1 MRRASPETVRAPARE
16 FLAEALRRTA
26 ALRRETAHFTQL
38 GEKMAQPL
46 LAGGDL
52 CLPPVGSFSHS
63 EFSGRAGGL
72 MGIRW
77 AERPA
82 SSKDVA
88 FFGLPDPRRW
98 KPQEDE
104 AFQKQ
109 LSSRR
114 RLFVIG
120 RPDEVEGKL
129 RRRISGFTGGAR
141 AEEGLHALGEQR
153 PLAPYRPFEQ
163 LVRGWLTKGELI
175 AACTRKGLMPTIWM
189 SVWFEGALA
198 RNTALIKHN
207 SNRREPWLVPLLHDK
222 DYYVPPLPR
231 GRVATEYLRLVD
243 SLIETLDR
251 QARALTRAGDW
262 MAQAHRAGKRVA
274 ATAVGHSYPQILGLP
289 KESNYPVRWGTT
301 NSDLATAIPAD
312 LGKGDVY
319 IHLGY
324 SPVDVRK
331 VSAILRRGIRFI
343 YTSPYGRPEALK
355 DHEGLIWLD
364 LPWRPGDASI
374 DVPGYSV
381 RILPLSAVAHT
392 LAYFSLLS
400 EMAGRMGWTQGP
412 AAAT

>member
-1 MRRASPETVRAPARE
+1 MRRAGQETVRIPAQE
-16 FLAEALRRTA
+16 FLAAARRRTA
-26 ALRRETAHFTQL
+26 SLRRETAHFTRL

-52 CLPPVGSFSHS
+52 CLPPVGSFSRS

-77 AERPA
+77 AEGLS

-109 LSSRR
+109 LRSRR

-120 RPDEVEGKL
+120 RADELEGKF

-141 AEEGLHALGEQR
+141 AEEGLHALGEHR
-153 PLAPYRPFEQ
+153 PLAPFRPFEQ
-163 LVRGWLTKGELI
+163 LVRGWATVGEMI

-189 SVWFEGALA
+189 SVWLEGALA
-198 RNTALIKHN
+198 RNTSLINHRG
-207 SNRREPWLVPLLHDK
+207 NRREPWLVPLFHDK
-222 DYYVPPLPR
+222 DFYVPPLPA
-231 GRVATEYLRLVD
+231 GHVAAEYLGLVD
-243 SLIETLDR
+243 SMIETLDR
-251 QARALTRAGDW
+251 QARSLARGGDW
-262 MAQAHRAGKRVA
+262 MARAHRAGKCVA

-289 KESNYPVRWGTT
+289 KETSYPIRWGTS
-301 NSDLATAIPAD
+301 NSDLATAAPS
-312 LGKGDVY
+312 GVGQGDVY

-324 SPVDVRK
+324 SPADVRK
-331 VSAILRRGIRFI
+331 VAAILRRGIRLI

-355 DHEGLIWLD
+355 DHENLLWLD
-364 LPWRPGDASI
+364 LPWRPGDASV
-374 DVPGYSV
+374 DVPGYSA

-400 EMAGRMGWTQGP
+400 EMAGRMG
-412 AAAT
+412 